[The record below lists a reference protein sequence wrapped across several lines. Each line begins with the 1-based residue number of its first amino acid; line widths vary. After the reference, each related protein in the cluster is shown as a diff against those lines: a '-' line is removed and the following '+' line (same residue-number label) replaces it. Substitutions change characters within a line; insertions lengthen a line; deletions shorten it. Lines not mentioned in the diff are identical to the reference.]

1 MSLYSCRWLEDLSG
15 LGSALPL
22 TTFLDET
29 TYPLALAFVEY
40 ADDASVEKA
49 ATAFNDSD
57 FGAGIVSATVT
68 RSSLVGML
76 HVSPG
81 GACQRCCPVGR
92 VCGLSTQEQYGAS
105 RLGNCN
111 RSGCLSCAASEV
123 ERRRHE
129 SPEALQARTVR

>member
-1 MSLYSCRWLEDLSG
+1 MVWISHDTVFLPPVKNLSG
-15 LGSALPL
+15 LGSVLPL

-29 TYPLALAFVEY
+29 TYPLALAFIEY

-76 HVSPG
+76 HASPG
-81 GACQRCCPVGR
+81 
-92 VCGLSTQEQYGAS
+92 VCVKDVVL
-105 RLGNCN
+105 
-111 RSGCLSCAASEV
+111 
-123 ERRRHE
+123 
-129 SPEALQARTVR
+129 